1 VPAEGAGGD
10 TLEVEDQD
18 QHLEALRPARV
29 GRQNRR
35 RKADALGT
43 VAAAVTH
50 ARAAHGDRAYASHD
64 LALGQVPV
72 AHQPLATVVGQLVGM
87 RAEQGCNLGLNRLRQ
102 KRSRTI
108 AQDLGQRIG
117 KTSWLGKLENISLG
131 HGVSLL
137 RWRSGGFEHP
147 TIRRLTP
154 LCRHQLSLIAPCH
167 CYRCANAKRAGTFFV
182 FCSLVIILYPMLLI
196 FLLK

>member
-87 RAEQGCNLGLNRLRQ
+87 RAEQGCNLGLDGLHQ
-102 KRSRTI
+102 QRSRTV
-108 AQDLGQRIG
+108 AQNLSQRIS
-117 KTSWLGKLENISLG
+117 KTSNSL
-131 HGVSLL
+131 H
-137 RWRSGGFEHP
+137 
-147 TIRRLTP
+147 TIDMNNPAPGRVRVWPCMRANPETRDLANP
-154 LCRHQLSLIAPCH
+154 AAPGAHQGIPRGLHLSSS
-167 CYRCANAKRAGTFFV
+167 ANAHEIVWRQGEVPLTAKIKSFACF
-182 FCSLVIILYPMLLI
+182 Y
-196 FLLK
+196 